1 MNITGPAP
9 VTFLPAVPAGA
20 GQNLQKLAVK
30 SAAGSAESSASGN
43 NSDNATGGDG
53 PRMDATT
60 RPARDPASNDVSQLP
75 AKASGESML
84 DARIRSQETP
94 RDQLVAAQY
103 ELVGRQQDLLRASTR
118 LEQSRAARDITDLRE
133 MIAVLKIELGGEQ
146 TPNRAEPASVKSGD

>member
-9 VTFLPAVPAGA
+9 VTVLPSVPAGA

-30 SAAGSAESSASGN
+30 SASGSAESSASGN

-53 PRMDATT
+53 PRAEASLRPGRNAMS
-60 RPARDPASNDVSQLP
+60 RLPAR
-75 AKASGESML
+75 ASGESVL
-84 DARIRSQETP
+84 DARIKSQETP

-133 MIAVLKIELGGEQ
+133 MIAVLKIEMGGEDVS
-146 TPNRAEPASVKSGD
+146 NGAEPSAVKAGD

>member
-9 VTFLPAVPAGA
+9 VTVLPSVPASA

-53 PRMDATT
+53 PRMDATA
-60 RPARDPASNDVSQLP
+60 RPARDPAADGVSRLP

-84 DARIRSQETP
+84 DARIKSQETP

-118 LEQSRAARDITDLRE
+118 LEQSQAARDITDLRE
-133 MIAVLKIELGGEQ
+133 MIEVLKIEVGGNQ
-146 TPNRAEPASVKSGD
+146 SPSQSASPAVEDES